1 MDKKTVRDVDVT
13 GKRVLVRVDFNVPFG
28 QNGAIAD
35 DTRVR
40 AVLPTI
46 EYLIGKKAR
55 IILCSHL
62 GRPDGKVVEKL
73 SLKPVAE
80 LLSQLL
86 GSRIEIAGDCIGPHV
101 EEAVSKLKKGEVLM
115 LENLRF
121 HPEEEENDPKFA
133 WALAQLADIH
143 VNDAFGVAHRK
154 HASNVG
160 VAEYLTSVA
169 GLSMEREVDMIG
181 KALED
186 PARPFTAIIGGAK
199 ISDKIGVI
207 ENILNRVDSL
217 IIAGGMSS
225 TFLKALRYEVGGSP
239 VETNKVSLAQR
250 LMEKAAAQGV
260 HFLLPTDVVVA
271 DKFEAGAKSKTVQI
285 TEVPATWYVMDIG
298 PQSTA
303 LFEAKLRKSKTVVW
317 NGPVGVFEFPRFANG
332 TKAIAQLLAG
342 LDATTV
348 IGGGST
354 AEAVHELNLEDRMTH
369 VSTGGGASLRFLEG
383 QPMPG
388 IEVLQDKER

>member
-13 GKRVLVRVDFNVPFG
+13 NKKVLVRVDFNVPFHQDG
-28 QNGAIAD
+28 TIAD
-35 DTRVR
+35 DTRIR

-46 EYLIGKKAR
+46 KYLVDRKAR
-55 IILCSHL
+55 VILCSHL
-62 GRPDGKVVEKL
+62 GRPDGKVVEELK
-73 SLKPVAE
+73 LKPVAE
-80 LLSQLL
+80 CLAHWL
-86 GSRIEIAGDCIGPHV
+86 GYDVQMASDCVGPEV
-101 EEAVSKLKKGEVLM
+101 EAAVSKLKKGEVLM

-121 HPEEEENDPKFA
+121 HHEEEENDPKFA

-181 KALED
+181 RALED

-225 TFLKALRYEVGGSP
+225 TFLKALQYDVGGSA

-250 LMEKAAAQGV
+250 LIEKAGEQGV
-260 HFLLPTDVVVA
+260 HLLLPTDVVVA
-271 DKFEAGAKSKTVQI
+271 DKFEEGAKSKTVQI
-285 TEVPATWYVMDIG
+285 TDVPATWYVMDIG

-303 LFEAKLRKSKTVVW
+303 LFEAKLRKSKTVIW
-317 NGPVGVFEFPRFANG
+317 NGPVGVFEFPKFANG
-332 TKAIAQLLAG
+332 TRAIAHLLAG

-354 AEAVHELNLEDRMTH
+354 AEAVHELGLVDKMTH

-388 IEVLQDKER
+388 IEVLREKER

>member
-13 GKRVLVRVDFNVPFG
+13 GKRVLVRVDFNVPFD
-28 QNGAIAD
+28 QHGAIAD

-62 GRPDGKVVEKL
+62 GRPDGKVVDKL

-86 GSRIEIAGDCIGPHV
+86 GNSVEMASDCIGPHV
-101 EEAVSKLKKGEVLM
+101 EEAVAKLKKGDVLM
-115 LENLRF
+115 LENVRF
-121 HPEEEENDPKFA
+121 HAEEEENDPKFA

-143 VNDAFGVAHRK
+143 VNDAFGTAHRK

-160 VAEYLTSVA
+160 VAQYLTSVA

-186 PARPFTAIIGGAK
+186 PARPFTAIIGGSK
-199 ISDKIGVI
+199 IGDKIGVI

-225 TFLKALRYEVGGSP
+225 TFLKALKYEVGGST

-271 DKFEAGAKSKTVQI
+271 DKFDAGAKSKTVQI

-298 PQSTA
+298 SQSIA

-317 NGPVGVFEFPRFANG
+317 NGPVGVFEFPRFAAG
-332 TKAIAQLLAG
+332 TRAIAHLLAG

-354 AEAVHELNLEDRMTH
+354 AEAVHELGLVDKMTH